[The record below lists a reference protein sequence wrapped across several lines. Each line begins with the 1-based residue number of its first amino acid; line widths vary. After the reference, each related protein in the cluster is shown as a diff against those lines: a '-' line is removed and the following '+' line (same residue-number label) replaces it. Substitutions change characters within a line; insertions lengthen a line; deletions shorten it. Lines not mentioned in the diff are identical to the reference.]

1 MKKRVLVPI
10 ANGFEEIE
18 TMTIVDVL
26 RRAGLEVI
34 LAGTEAGLLTGSR
47 QVRVMPDAWIE
58 EVQDEDFDALVLPG
72 GQPGVDHLR
81 KNAVVLQIL
90 QKMSAS
96 KKWIGAICAAPLVLR
111 DAGLIA
117 GRHFTSFPAL
127 EPEFQE
133 GQYEQASVIVDGH
146 LVTSRGP
153 GTSMEFALK
162 LVELLCGKEKREQT
176 ASALLAPA
184 ATR

>member
-1 MKKRVLVPI
+1 MKRVLVPI
-10 ANGFEEIE
+10 ADGFEEIE

-47 QVRVMPDAWIE
+47 KVRVMPDAWLE
-58 EVQDEDFDALVLPG
+58 EVQDEDFDLLVLPG

-90 QKMSAS
+90 QKMSQS

-111 DAGLIA
+111 DAGLLA
-117 GRHFTSFPAL
+117 GRHFTSFPAM
-127 EPEFQE
+127 EQEFQE
-133 GQYEQASVIVDGH
+133 GQYEQADVTVDAN

-153 GTSMEFALK
+153 GTAMEFSLK
-162 LVELLCGKEKREQT
+162 LIELLCGKEKSEQV
-176 ASALLAPA
+176 AGALLAPTA
-184 ATR
+184 IR

>member
-1 MKKRVLVPI
+1 MKRILVHI

-34 LAGTEAGLLTGSR
+34 LAGTEAGVLTGSH
-47 QVRVMPDAWIE
+47 QVRVMPDARLE
-58 EVQDEDFDALVLPG
+58 EIQDEDFDLLVLPG
-72 GQPGVDHLR
+72 GQPGVDNLR
-81 KNAVVLQIL
+81 KNAAVMQIV
-90 QKMSAS
+90 QQMSRS

-117 GRHFTSFPAL
+117 GRRFTSFPAL
-127 EPEFQE
+127 EDEFQE
-133 GQYEQASVIVDGH
+133 GQYEQASVAVDGN

-153 GTSMEFALK
+153 GTAMEFALK
-162 LVELLCGKEKREQT
+162 LVELVSGKPKAEQL
-176 ASALLAPA
+176 AAALLAPLA
-184 ATR
+184 VR